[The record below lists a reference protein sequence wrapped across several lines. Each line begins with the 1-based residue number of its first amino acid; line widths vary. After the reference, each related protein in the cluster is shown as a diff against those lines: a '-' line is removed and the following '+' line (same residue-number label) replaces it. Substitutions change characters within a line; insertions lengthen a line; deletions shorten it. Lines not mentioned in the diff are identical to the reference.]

1 MKIVNATLKDI
12 DTIFQLYDDATE
24 FQKEK
29 KVTIPWAGFKRA
41 LIEEEIN
48 EGRLFKITDDGAIAC
63 VFSIAF
69 TDPLIWKEKNSDPAI
84 YIHRIA
90 TSKHKRGRGYTT
102 YIVDWAR
109 DFGKAHQ
116 KQFVR
121 LDTNSDNYPLHEY
134 YKRIGFTQLDDVK
147 PTSIEALP
155 KHYETITLA
164 TFELEI

>member
-1 MKIVNATLKDI
+1 MEILNTTPRDI
-12 DTIFQLYDDATE
+12 DAVFQLYDDATE
-24 FQKEK
+24 FQIEK
-29 KVTIPWAGFKRA
+29 KVAIPWAGFKRA

-48 EGRLFKITDDGAIAC
+48 EGRLFKITDEGVIAC

-69 TDPLIWKEKNSDPAI
+69 TDPLIWKEKNRDPAI

-90 TSKHKRGRGYTT
+90 ASKHKRGRGYTK
-102 YIVDWAR
+102 YIVDWAK

-134 YKRIGFTQLDDVK
+134 YKRIGFTQLEDVK
-147 PTSIEALP
+147 PAATDELP